1 MKLVNIGFGNFVS
14 LQRVVSIIGPD
25 SAPLK
30 RMIQKAREE
39 GKVIDATFG
48 RKTRSIINLD
58 SEQIVLSALQPE
70 TLVARI
76 DPKNNE
82 ENEEENNA

>member
-14 LQRVVSIIGPD
+14 LERVVSIIGPD

-30 RMIQKAREE
+30 RMIQRARDE
-39 GKVIDATFG
+39 GKIIDATFG

-58 SEQIVLSALQPE
+58 SDQIVLSALQPE

>member
-1 MKLVNIGFGNFVS
+1 MRLINIGFGNFVS
-14 LQRVVSIIGPD
+14 FQRVVSIIGPD

-58 SEQIVLSALQPE
+58 SDQIVLSALQPE
-70 TLVARI
+70 TLAARI
-76 DPKNNE
+76 DPKIDE
-82 ENEEENNA
+82 EYKEERNA

>member
-25 SAPLK
+25 SVPLK

>member
-1 MKLVNIGFGNFVS
+1 M
-14 LQRVVSIIGPD
+14 SIIGPD

-30 RMIQKAREE
+30 RMIQRAREE
-39 GKVIDATFG
+39 GKIIDATFG

-58 SEQIVLSALQPE
+58 SDQIVLSALQPE

>member
-30 RMIQKAREE
+30 RMIQRARDE
-39 GKVIDATFG
+39 GKIIDATFG

-58 SEQIVLSALQPE
+58 SDQIVLSALQPE

-76 DPKNNE
+76 DPKNNQ

>member
-14 LQRVVSIIGPD
+14 LERVVSIIGPD

-30 RMIQKAREE
+30 RMIQRAREE
-39 GKVIDATFG
+39 GKIIDATFG

-58 SEQIVLSALQPE
+58 SDQIVLSALQPE

>member
-14 LQRVVSIIGPD
+14 LERVVSIIGPD

-30 RMIQKAREE
+30 RMIQRAREE
-39 GKVIDATFG
+39 GKIIDATFG
-48 RKTRSIINLD
+48 IKTRSIINLD
-58 SEQIVLSALQPE
+58 SDQIVLSALQPE

>member
-30 RMIQKAREE
+30 RMIQRARDE
-39 GKVIDATFG
+39 GKIIDATFG

-58 SEQIVLSALQPE
+58 SDQIVLSALQPE